1 MPEFTVP
8 QLLALAKDALS
19 NRPKMY
25 KKGGTVEHKGVSIT
39 HAELSPQ
46 ALHGGAVWHPEH
58 FAPGGGVDPVL
69 GAQPQGNMVGPPEMQ
84 GPPAPPMIAA
94 PPKRTIGSMI
104 KRGVPIQPSTPDPTP
119 QELAAARAD
128 TRGGGD
134 IVARRLDTIVPE
146 SKRVVGGTYT
156 PGAPNGGRWS
166 DLPHS
171 VLEGPGLGFKFSQ
184 EQRDAEQQH
193 ARTLNALQKLPN
205 SKVAK
210 EAHQASIDRLEK
222 SYAHGDAMLQDLW
235 NQSVAESSQA
245 AKNSV
250 KASNARPTFGAK
262 DWDSAMRLPIRDHLW
277 YELSGEKFAE
287 NMPDLTPEEHL
298 KMVDVVGATSAR
310 ADPKE
315 NLERTLAVMSQHMRN
330 APIDVDLTQPGT
342 VSAALGRS
350 HEGGTSALSGN
361 KTGHFSDTLALT
373 GGVPTRFPISVND
386 VWVGR
391 MFGVPDDV
399 MSSNQSL
406 HEPMAIYFN
415 KIRDLYN
422 ELHKDKLP
430 FKYQSWNFQAPS
442 WVHLRPNETGD
453 AYHQV
458 WGGIIKKAENAGIPG
473 LEGEKIR
480 REAFMH
486 PGFADALRAT
496 TPAYR
501 SAPKA
506 TVELGTKLT
515 PTGNAAFDAYK
526 KAKDEGDELS
536 QYEYTKALT
545 SAMHSSGRGKLH
557 PWDALKKAIT
567 GDLTSASDITRIAH
581 GTADRPFDVGG
592 SFEGD
597 VSPNIRVPLK
607 GMSDDDLAIF
617 NAIPGHHLNQA
628 AMAISQIHGA
638 YPTHPPKAGYIR
650 GHSLFVPTTEQMQRP
665 EIENFAKTL
674 PEGHDI
680 SYGRHPNGYLFDIN
694 PKFTDDGA
702 EGIDYDDLLHASKT
716 AFGDKYGHTKIL
728 AHDYRSVYT
737 PSDEYAGL
745 RQKLIKRIEDDY
757 IEQAQRSGL
766 KKSKAR
772 QALVKPQ
779 LASTFVGGSRKDWN
793 TYQTRLGHLDS
804 AENGFKD
811 LAQSVEDANQ
821 QFVKRAAG
829 RAAKRKTAIDKS
841 LSEAGYARGGGISHG
856 PHMPHPAMR
865 IPGVHI
871 VTSEAGEPFFHG

>member
-1 MPEFTVP
+1 MPEFTAP
-8 QLLALAKDALS
+8 QLLAIARDALT

-58 FAPGGGVDPVL
+58 YAPGGEVDPVL
-69 GAQPQGNMVGPPEMQ
+69 GAQPQGDMVGPPEPQ
-84 GPPAPPMIAA
+84 GPPKP
-94 PPKRTIGSMI
+94 TIGSLI
-104 KRGVPIQPSTPDPTP
+104 KRGVPIPPSTQDPTP

-128 TRGGGD
+128 TRGSGD
-134 IVARRLDTIVPE
+134 AVAKRLDTIVPE
-146 SKRVVGGTYT
+146 SSRVVGGVYT

-171 VLEGPGLGFKFSQ
+171 ALESPGLGFKFTK

-210 EAHQASIDRLEK
+210 EAHQSSIERLEK
-222 SYAHGDAMLQDLW
+222 SYEQGDAMLQNLW
-235 NQSVAESSQA
+235 QQSVAESSQA

-250 KASNARPTFGAK
+250 RNSNARPTFGAK
-262 DWDSAMRLPIRDHLW
+262 DWDSAMRLPLRDHLW

-287 NMPDLTPEEHL
+287 NMPDLSPEEHL
-298 KMVDVVGATSAR
+298 KGVDVVGATSAR

-315 NLERTLAVMSQHMRN
+315 NLERSLAVMSQHMRN

-342 VSAALGRS
+342 VSAALSRS
-350 HEGGTSALSGN
+350 HRGGTSALSGN

-373 GGVPTRFPISVND
+373 GGVPTRYPISVND

-422 ELHKDKLP
+422 GLHEKELP

-458 WGGIIKKAENAGIPG
+458 WGGIIKKLQAAGVPG
-473 LEGEKIR
+473 IEGEKIR
-480 REAFMH
+480 RAAFMH

-496 TPAYR
+496 TPAFR
-501 SAPKA
+501 NAPKA

-515 PTGNAAFDAYK
+515 PSGEAAYDAYQ
-526 KAKDEGDELS
+526 KAKQEGDELS
-536 QYEYTKALT
+536 EYEYTKALT

-597 VSPNIRVPLK
+597 LSPNIRVPLK

-617 NAIPGHHLNQA
+617 NSIPGKHLKQA
-628 AMAISQIHGA
+628 AMAISQVLHA
-638 YPTHPPKAGYIR
+638 DPNSAPKLGHIR
-650 GHSLFVPTTEQMQRP
+650 GHSVFVPTTDQLERH
-665 EIENFAKTL
+665 EIENFARTL

-680 SYGRHPNGYLFDIN
+680 SYNRYPNGYLFDVN
-694 PKFTDDGA
+694 PKFTDTGA
-702 EGIDYDDLLHASKT
+702 KGIDLDDLHEATKT
-716 AFGDKYGHTKIL
+716 SFGDRYGTPAYL
-728 AHDYRSVYT
+728 AHDYRSVYNT
-737 PSDEYAGL
+737 SDEYDGL
-745 RQKLIKRIEDDY
+745 REKLIKRIEDDY
-757 IEQAQRSGL
+757 IEQAQRSGISESDARETIEQPERAGNL
-766 KKSKAR
+766 KGR
-772 QALVKPQ
+772 
-779 LASTFVGGSRKDWN
+779 SRKAWN
-793 TYQTRLGHLDS
+793 TYQTRLGHLGR
-804 AENGFKD
+804 AENGFQD

-829 RAAKRKTAIDKS
+829 RAARRKSAIDKS
-841 LSEAGYARGGGISHG
+841 LGEAGYARGGVIPHG
-856 PHMPHPAMR
+856 PRMPHPAMR